1 MLVYLRNFMPCPLLQ
16 QGVVQE
22 SGSSGCERPILNTEP
37 VREVVMDRLGA
48 NGRCDSPVLKRERSD
63 GVGSRGDGMRNRPS
77 FNRSV
82 SHVGGINKLA
92 CSSPKPLQGRVSST
106 SPLQDKGISEAQA
119 TRMPP
124 EPPPIRNQ
132 PSVAKGSVMRSEP
145 GVVIDLA
152 CCPAPLSAALG
163 PTKRRVL
170 SREQLAFN
178 AAFGW
183 ASEANIRE
191 GLKIT
196 PECPVPVRFSTED
209 K

>member
-1 MLVYLRNFMPCPLLQ
+1 MLAYLRNFMPCPLLQ
-16 QGVVQE
+16 QAVVRE

-37 VREVVMDRLGA
+37 VREVVMDRLGP
-48 NGRCDSPVLKRERSD
+48 NGRCESPVLKRERID

-77 FNRSV
+77 FNRSA
-82 SHVGGINKLA
+82 SQVGGLDKLV
-92 CSSPKPLQGRVSST
+92 CPSPKSLEGRVSST

-124 EPPPIRNQ
+124 VPPPIRNQ
-132 PSVAKGSVMRSEP
+132 P

-152 CCPAPLSAALG
+152 CCPAPLPAALG

-183 ASEANIRE
+183 VSETDIRKA
-191 GLKIT
+191 LQIT
-196 PECPVPVRFSTED
+196 PGCPVPVRVSTED

>member
-1 MLVYLRNFMPCPLLQ
+1 MLACLRNFMLCPLSQ
-16 QGVVQE
+16 QDVVKE
-22 SGSSGCERPILNTEP
+22 RGSSWRKRPILNTEP
-37 VREVVMDRLGA
+37 VREAVMDRLGA
-48 NGRCDSPVLKRERSD
+48 NGRCDSPVPKRERSD

-82 SHVGGINKLA
+82 SQVEGLHELGCLP
-92 CSSPKPLQGRVSST
+92 PKPLQGRVSSRF
-106 SPLQDKGISEAQA
+106 PLQDTRISEAQA

-124 EPPPIRNQ
+124 APPPIRNQ
-132 PSVAKGSVMRSEP
+132 P

-152 CCPAPLSAALG
+152 CCPAPLSAALD

-170 SREQLAFN
+170 TREQLAFN

-196 PECPVPVRFSTED
+196 PGCPVPVRFSTED